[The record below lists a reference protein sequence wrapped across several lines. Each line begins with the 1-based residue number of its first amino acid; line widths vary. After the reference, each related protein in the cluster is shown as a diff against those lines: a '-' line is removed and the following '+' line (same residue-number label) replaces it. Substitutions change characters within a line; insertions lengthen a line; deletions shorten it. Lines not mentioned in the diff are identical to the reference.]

1 MPTTLLCHISTHR
14 ETARKLESVCV
25 LGFGPTGIS
34 QLCDQLE
41 NIGWTSSVMSL
52 EKVLAKI
59 FAKNIG
65 RVSSVMSLQ
74 KYCQKY
80 LPKKLAES
88 HRWWVSNWPETTVG
102 GTIRLWL
109 FIFSAIAGGFFTC
122 GSGLDWKGGGVVLC
136 KRIGCSL
143 LQSIFSLNLVF
154 GVANRGFQLFWNNKD
169 YLLASLFLQQEPL
182 VLQPCG

>member
-52 EKVLAKI
+52 KKILAKT
-59 FAKNIG
+59 FANNIG

-74 KYCQKY
+74 KYWQKY
-80 LPKKLAES
+80 LPKKLGLIGDEFQTD
-88 HRWWVSNWPETTVG
+88 RKWLWVGRSGYGCSYSVQLLEA
-102 GTIRLWL
+102 
-109 FIFSAIAGGFFTC
+109 FSPVEVVWTGR
-122 GSGLDWKGGGVVLC
+122 GGVVLC

-143 LQSIFSLNLVF
+143 LQAIFSLNLVF
-154 GVANRGFQLFWNNKD
+154 GVANRGFQVFWNNKD
-169 YLLASLFLQQEPL
+169 YLLASFFLQQEPL